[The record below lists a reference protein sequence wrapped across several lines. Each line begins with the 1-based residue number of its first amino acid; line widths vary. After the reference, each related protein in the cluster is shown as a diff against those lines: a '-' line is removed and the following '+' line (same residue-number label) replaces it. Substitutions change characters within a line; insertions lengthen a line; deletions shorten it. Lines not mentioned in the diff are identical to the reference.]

1 MTTVTSSY
9 VPVWRFADNNNNPL
23 VGGKVYTYYAG
34 TTTPAA
40 TYTDAT
46 GSTPL
51 TNPIILNAR
60 GETAN
65 ASGASCSVWFSTT
78 IAYKIV
84 VQDSS
89 GNLIWTVDNYTIPSQ
104 AYSAAYADTFTA
116 TAGQTVFTLTGTV
129 GSQSALDVSL
139 DGATLVNGVDFTWT
153 SPSTLTLT
161 VGAKAGQ
168 ILLVKY
174 LIAQAMGTMVAGG
187 TSGQILYNNGG
198 SVQGFTMSGD
208 VTVVPTTGVATVNA
222 PSSHITYTQGG
233 TGATSRTV
241 TSKLQESVSV
251 LDFGAD
257 PTGNTDS
264 TTAIQNAIAYAHS
277 LSLGTVTDPEGN
289 QNAGSLT
296 VYFPAGKYTV
306 SGKISMY
313 ESTALQGAGRL
324 STLIVSSY
332 NGNIVESQPAASYN
346 AYGMAICDMQIVGN
360 RTLTSQVG
368 IALLRPFSMFMRNVG
383 VNSCGSDGIL
393 ARQALVCEWHNIEVT
408 KCVGSGIRFTD
419 GTNSWTDTTPTN
431 LPSNANML
439 FNVFTQYNDAA
450 GITHSSLGTAG
461 VNGNIYHGGAS
472 QYNYASSSSG
482 TGYNIEILDTN
493 YTPSEF
499 VDFWCEGPVN
509 AHVHVNM
516 GNSGCVV
523 RFTRFHHFGNGASN
537 YPNRAIINDK
547 GVCFLESPFGHSTQ
561 YRNVTGS
568 GGTSKA
574 PFRINKGGG
583 VADYYIN
590 NAYGS
595 TVTGNLFVEDENQ
608 NTTGLSN
615 QVPGM
620 NNFGN
625 LYGNGPTFTVAF
637 GTTYPAV
644 TQEGQSYPQC
654 YFRTWDATNG
664 SAAGWAF
671 GSGSVAADTNLI
683 RYGAGVLGMGAGNS
697 FQLNGASGAVIRYAN
712 GTANGSVATTLGSV
726 GPTGSTAGNPQGW
739 LRVNI
744 AGTDRY
750 IPYW

>member
-161 VGAKAGQ
+161 VGAKVGQ

-251 LDFGAD
+251 LDFGATGNGTTD
-257 PTGNTDS
+257 DSAAIQAAITASSNVVIPPGTYLVNSTINLSSGKTITFLGGASIRAGVNNLTVFLAASSAYNTQIFNASVNGNSKTGVVAFDMTNFRQQAGIYNPLVVACNNGFIFRTGCYATLLLNASTTQTPYPVQLITNDGSVDIINGVFDNETGTGGSGTGIGVDIQSSGSVTIGARVSGGYIQGFQYGVKDAAYGTKIEDIYFEVNTSADIYAVGAKSSIYSNTTHYGTSATAYGFTLSSCDGVTIFNPTMGSGNRIALYNVDNTNTNCVEYHTASASGVNAPIGSLTYLSSIPRQITTTFTPVVAGSTTAGTGTYTVQSGTVVQTGNTIHVQMEITWTAHTGTGNTVVTGIP
-264 TTAIQNAIAYAHS
+264 TTFVPASYTPRRV
-277 LSLGTVTDPEGN
+277 GTVF
-289 QNAGSLT
+289 T
-296 VYFPAGKYTV
+296 VFAYTGPQVYAYF
-306 SGKISMY
+306 
-313 ESTALQGAGRL
+313 
-324 STLIVSSY
+324 
-332 NGNIVESQPAASYN
+332 N
-346 AYGMAICDMQIVGN
+346 
-360 RTLTSQVG
+360 
-368 IALLRPFSMFMRNVG
+368 
-383 VNSCGSDGIL
+383 
-393 ARQALVCEWHNIEVT
+393 
-408 KCVGSGIRFTD
+408 
-419 GTNSWTDTTPTN
+419 
-431 LPSNANML
+431 
-439 FNVFTQYNDAA
+439 
-450 GITHSSLGTAG
+450 
-461 VNGNIYHGGAS
+461 
-472 QYNYASSSSG
+472 
-482 TGYNIEILDTN
+482 
-493 YTPSEF
+493 
-499 VDFWCEGPVN
+499 
-509 AHVHVNM
+509 
-516 GNSGCVV
+516 
-523 RFTRFHHFGNGASN
+523 
-537 YPNRAIINDK
+537 
-547 GVCFLESPFGHSTQ
+547 
-561 YRNVTGS
+561 
-568 GGTSKA
+568 GTS
-574 PFRINKGGG
+574 
-583 VADYYIN
+583 
-590 NAYGS
+590 
-595 TVTGNLFVEDENQ
+595 
-608 NTTGLSN
+608 
-615 QVPGM
+615 
-620 NNFGN
+620 
-625 LYGNGPTFTVAF
+625 
-637 GTTYPAV
+637 
-644 TQEGQSYPQC
+644 
-654 YFRTWDATNG
+654 TNMTL
-664 SAAGWAF
+664 
-671 GSGSVAADTNLI
+671 V
-683 RYGAGVLGMGAGNS
+683 
-697 FQLNGASGAVIRYAN
+697 Q
-712 GTANGSVATTLGSV
+712 VATTGAQSL
-726 GPTGSTAGNPQGW
+726 
-739 LRVNI
+739 I
-744 AGTDRY
+744 ALPASGTLY
-750 IPYW
+750 INFVYDL

>member
-161 VGAKAGQ
+161 VGAKVGQ

-257 PTGNTDS
+257 PTGSSDS
-264 TTAIQNAIAYAHS
+264 TTAINNAIAASAAIY
-277 LSLGTVTDPEGN
+277 LPTGT
-289 QNAGSLT
+289 
-296 VYFPAGKYTV
+296 Y
-306 SGKISMY
+306 KISSTINLNGVSVRGDGPTKSIISATQIGVAVRIGLPVGTTGAFDTYNCTY
-313 ESTALQGAGRL
+313 EKFGIACNANTTFGFFLMRVIECTFKQVQVLAPTTVASGFAAWRLSGAVYLSTFENCVGNTSTNTTATNGTAWSIGNGLNEVNNANGLTNVNTLTNCRGLNFPIGMDLNYCSSTVLINPDIESNSTAGIYLR
-324 STLIVSSY
+324 
-332 NGNIVESQPAASYN
+332 ASYN
-346 AYGMAICDMQIVGN
+346 TI
-360 RTLTSQVG
+360 
-368 IALLRPFSMFMRNVG
+368 IAPWFDG
-383 VNSCGSDGIL
+383 GSTM
-393 ARQALVCEWHNIEVT
+393 LV
-408 KCVGSGIRFTD
+408 D
-419 GTNSWTDTTPTN
+419 QYTPTN
-431 LPSNANML
+431 
-439 FNVFTQYNDAA
+439 
-450 GITHSSLGTAG
+450 
-461 VNGNIYHGGAS
+461 
-472 QYNYASSSSG
+472 
-482 TGYNIEILDTN
+482 
-493 YTPSEF
+493 
-499 VDFWCEGPVN
+499 
-509 AHVHVNM
+509 
-516 GNSGCVV
+516 
-523 RFTRFHHFGNGASN
+523 
-537 YPNRAIINDK
+537 
-547 GVCFLESPFGHSTQ
+547 
-561 YRNVTGS
+561 GS
-568 GGTSKA
+568 GGTGA
-574 PFRINKGGG
+574 ATNPIQN
-583 VADYYIN
+583 
-590 NAYGS
+590 
-595 TVTGNLFVEDENQ
+595 TVTGGTYPFSVTVNNSTILGFQNCYLANVTLTSGANRTFMYGCYINGTLTNSGYDCNLEYVN
-608 NTTGLSN
+608 G
-615 QVPGM
+615 GM
-620 NNFGN
+620 NQKVVQSGNSTVYSATYNNGDTTITMNGSQYIESKRFGN
-625 LYGNGPTFTVAF
+625 LILSSPSGIQLGLSTDKLSAFAATPVVQQTTSVTSSTFT
-637 GTTYPAV
+637 
-644 TQEGQSYPQC
+644 
-654 YFRTWDATNG
+654 
-664 SAAGWAF
+664 
-671 GSGSVAADTNLI
+671 
-683 RYGAGVLGMGAGNS
+683 
-697 FQLNGASGAVIRYAN
+697 AN
-712 GTANGSVATTLGSV
+712 AGTAVNNA
-726 GPTGSTAGNPQGW
+726 STFDGYT
-739 LRVNI
+739 I
-744 AGTDRY
+744 AQVVKAMRNYGLLA
-750 IPYW
+750 

>member
-46 GSTPL
+46 GTTPL

-233 TGATSRTV
+233 TGSTSRTV

-251 LDFGAD
+251 ADFGAVGDGVTNDTAAFNAAIAATTGEIILD
-257 PTGNTDS
+257 PTKTYAVNLTITKRGIRINGRGGDNISVAGSPIKNLVPYSTSSPVITVGNDSGIVGGVVIENLSIWSTGPSGNGVIGLKLGGGAYGCTFRNLEIGTAFSQYNLLLQSGTNPVAYNQFQNIQLWTAANSSLTATLGLLYGSSYTTANYFNQINITGPSGTGTGFAVVVDSCIFSMTNCWIQAENNKGVEFNNNYSNFPYLMGTNVTIDSNYSTDVLVTSTVASDTPALPISFLRGGITVDGYFKNAAATSTQINQYLGFLPYQTLLNYSVHYGYFSFYNPTSGNTNSAISVSGASDSMAFGNTAIAGNTSVQGGTGGVYFGVSGTNYVQVYAGGIRPQADNSYANGNSGQRWS
-264 TTAIQNAIAYAHS
+264 TTYSGWMQ
-277 LSLGTVTDPEGN
+277 LSTAVTSASAGTVSIGGTT
-289 QNAGSLT
+289 ATT
-296 VYFPAGKYTV
+296 V
-306 SGKISMY
+306 
-313 ESTALQGAGRL
+313 GA
-324 STLIVSSY
+324 
-332 NGNIVESQPAASYN
+332 A
-346 AYGMAICDMQIVGN
+346 
-360 RTLTSQVG
+360 
-368 IALLRPFSMFMRNVG
+368 
-383 VNSCGSDGIL
+383 
-393 ARQALVCEWHNIEVT
+393 
-408 KCVGSGIRFTD
+408 
-419 GTNSWTDTTPTN
+419 
-431 LPSNANML
+431 
-439 FNVFTQYNDAA
+439 
-450 GITHSSLGTAG
+450 
-461 VNGNIYHGGAS
+461 GGAS
-472 QYNYASSSSG
+472 ALPA
-482 TGYNIEILDTN
+482 TPLGYLIG
-493 YTPSEF
+493 Y
-499 VDFWCEGPVN
+499 V
-509 AHVHVNM
+509 
-516 GNSGCVV
+516 
-523 RFTRFHHFGNGASN
+523 
-537 YPNRAIINDK
+537 
-547 GVCFLESPFGHSTQ
+547 
-561 YRNVTGS
+561 
-568 GGTSKA
+568 
-574 PFRINKGGG
+574 
-583 VADYYIN
+583 
-590 NAYGS
+590 
-595 TVTGNLFVEDENQ
+595 
-608 NTTGLSN
+608 
-615 QVPGM
+615 
-620 NNFGN
+620 
-625 LYGNGPTFTVAF
+625 
-637 GTTYPAV
+637 GTTQV
-644 TQEGQSYPQC
+644 K
-654 YFRTWDATNG
+654 
-664 SAAGWAF
+664 
-671 GSGSVAADTNLI
+671 
-683 RYGAGVLGMGAGNS
+683 
-697 FQLNGASGAVIRYAN
+697 
-712 GTANGSVATTLGSV
+712 
-726 GPTGSTAGNPQGW
+726 
-739 LRVNI
+739 
-744 AGTDRY
+744 
-750 IPYW
+750 IPYYNA

>member
-257 PTGNTDS
+257 PTGVADS
-264 TTAIQNAIAYAHS
+264 TAAIQAAINTGASVYLPTGTYKITSTLTFPNTVSVFRGDGRESSIISCNGVTGAVLKAAAITYFRPQWQDFAIAGNS
-277 LSLGTVTDPEGN
+277 STGIGIDLSAVTSE
-289 QNAGSLT
+289 
-296 VYFPAGKYTV
+296 VYD
-306 SGKISMY
+306 
-313 ESTALQGAGRL
+313 GRL
-324 STLIVSSY
+324 RDINITCGGDGLYALNFFSMTVDNVLSTSY
-332 NGNIVESQPAASYN
+332 NGHSFRVACGPAVSWINCYAAVAGSGKAGYRLAGTIAMYSCNGVNTADFWGVFGSNPSGTDGWQNDFPSLTDYPDIIMIGCNVENFGSISTAGIGLQTVNVFKNFRIIGGKIDRAGLSTAYVSLINSWQSFSSANAQFSPVRLGVGNLFLGSGTPSIAYLTGTGGCEYVDENNLFIANGITSYRNTSASLTYPLVSQLIFNDVYGDKAWSVNAIIPRRLSVQMVRYATPAALTPVG
-346 AYGMAICDMQIVGN
+346 AAQAIDVTGYTKVTVTPAAAASISTATFTQTIGAGLDYLRN
-360 RTLTSQVG
+360 G
-368 IALLRPFSMFMRNVG
+368 DLL
-383 VNSCGSDGIL
+383 
-393 ARQALVCEWHNIEVT
+393 IEA
-408 KCVGSGIRFTD
+408 G
-419 GTNSWTDTTPTN
+419 
-431 LPSNANML
+431 NANLTINHTASGANTFRMAAAANL
-439 FNVFTQYNDAA
+439 TLAA
-450 GITHSSLGTAG
+450 G
-461 VNGNIYHGGAS
+461 
-472 QYNYASSSSG
+472 Q
-482 TGYNIEILDTN
+482 
-493 YTPSEF
+493 
-499 VDFWCEGPVN
+499 
-509 AHVHVNM
+509 
-516 GNSGCVV
+516 VV
-523 RFTRFHHFGNGASN
+523 RFCWS
-537 YPNRAIINDK
+537 
-547 GVCFLESPFGHSTQ
+547 STSSQ
-561 YRNVTGS
+561 W
-568 GGTSKA
+568 
-574 PFRINKGGG
+574 I
-583 VADYYIN
+583 
-590 NAYGS
+590 
-595 TVTGNLFVEDENQ
+595 
-608 NTTGLSN
+608 
-615 QVPGM
+615 QV
-620 NNFGN
+620 
-625 LYGNGPTFTVAF
+625 
-637 GTTYPAV
+637 
-644 TQEGQSYPQC
+644 
-654 YFRTWDATNG
+654 
-664 SAAGWAF
+664 
-671 GSGSVAADTNLI
+671 
-683 RYGAGVLGMGAGNS
+683 
-697 FQLNGASGAVIRYAN
+697 
-712 GTANGSVATTLGSV
+712 
-726 GPTGSTAGNPQGW
+726 
-739 LRVNI
+739 
-744 AGTDRY
+744 
-750 IPYW
+750 

>member
-257 PTGNTDS
+257 PTGSTDS
-264 TTAIQNAIAYAHS
+264 TSAIQAAMTAGSGGEVIVPYGTYKISTGPITVPSGTSVRFLGSAKFMHYGSGDCLSLQSVKDVTLNRPYVDLTNAGASANGIAIRGAWYVNFYAPRVLGGNSGQSGIYIETSASAGANYGAYMIEIHNPDLGNNNGSGVLGYGIQTAQTVSDTVQITMLNVYGGWGKNCTYGLYYRGIAGFKVYGWTHDTGTDAINIASSSDGVLMPGELGPCTGYGINWGSGCSAMNLMVPNLVGVAPTSGYQNNTTYTPQQITQGFMRSYISRSDQTYYWELKGIYSYGSSFQMNLRGGGNAQTVMSFGDAVGLTVNGGAALTFQRNAINKAQFASVTGTEYFQPTTDLGVTFGAS
-277 LSLGTVTDPEGN
+277 TNRWTASYTGIIQLSTAAASGGTGTVTLG
-289 QNAGSLT
+289 AT
-296 VYFPAGKYTV
+296 
-306 SGKISMY
+306 
-313 ESTALQGAGRL
+313 TA
-324 STLIVSSY
+324 T
-332 NGNIVESQPAASYN
+332 
-346 AYGMAICDMQIVGN
+346 IVG
-360 RTLTSQVG
+360 
-368 IALLRPFSMFMRNVG
+368 
-383 VNSCGSDGIL
+383 
-393 ARQALVCEWHNIEVT
+393 
-408 KCVGSGIRFTD
+408 
-419 GTNSWTDTTPTN
+419 
-431 LPSNANML
+431 
-439 FNVFTQYNDAA
+439 AA
-450 GITHSSLGTAG
+450 
-461 VNGNIYHGGAS
+461 GGAS
-472 QYNYASSSSG
+472 ALPA
-482 TGYNIEILDTN
+482 TPLGYLI
-493 YTPSEF
+493 
-499 VDFWCEGPVN
+499 
-509 AHVHVNM
+509 
-516 GNSGCVV
+516 
-523 RFTRFHHFGNGASN
+523 
-537 YPNRAIINDK
+537 
-547 GVCFLESPFGHSTQ
+547 
-561 YRNVTGS
+561 
-568 GGTSKA
+568 
-574 PFRINKGGG
+574 
-583 VADYYIN
+583 
-590 NAYGS
+590 AY
-595 TVTGNLFVEDENQ
+595 V
-608 NTTGLSN
+608 
-615 QVPGM
+615 
-620 NNFGN
+620 
-625 LYGNGPTFTVAF
+625 
-637 GTTYPAV
+637 GTTQV
-644 TQEGQSYPQC
+644 K
-654 YFRTWDATNG
+654 
-664 SAAGWAF
+664 
-671 GSGSVAADTNLI
+671 
-683 RYGAGVLGMGAGNS
+683 
-697 FQLNGASGAVIRYAN
+697 
-712 GTANGSVATTLGSV
+712 
-726 GPTGSTAGNPQGW
+726 
-739 LRVNI
+739 
-744 AGTDRY
+744 
-750 IPYW
+750 IPYYNA